1 MVLRPAFASRSIIG
15 HLTTFVAVAETGSF
29 RAAAEQIG
37 RSQPAVTAQINQL
50 EALLAVR
57 LFTRTTRRV
66 TPTPAGRELLQRAK
80 RLVVETDELIRHF
93 RSQDALITG
102 RLALSVSPTV
112 ATGMMSRALVRFEG
126 AYPGIAISIREDFA
140 PQMVDALSTG
150 HVELGVGP
158 YPDVPERLVFRPI
171 LEQPFLLIVP
181 RGHPLARRAR
191 PRFRDLDGHPLV
203 CPSRGTTARRLI
215 EATARDCG
223 ITLSVKCDTMQY
235 QTVTSMVAAGLGI
248 TVMPLVDPRILD
260 ALDLVALPFA
270 DRDPYREVGVISRR
284 QEDLS
289 AAARAFLDLLAVLA
303 DDPEELRDTGLR
315 PLSGGRPADI
325 DQVS

>member
-57 LFTRTTRRV
+57 LFTRTTRQV
-66 TPTPAGRELLQRAK
+66 TLTPAGRELLERAK
-80 RLVVETDELIRHF
+80 RLVAETDALIRDF

-102 RLALSVSPTV
+102 RLAISVSPTV
-112 ATGMMSRALVRFEG
+112 ATGMMSRALVRFER
-126 AYPGIAISIREDFA
+126 AYPGIAISMREDFG
-140 PQMVDALSTG
+140 PEMVDALATG

-158 YPDVPERLVFRPI
+158 YPDVPERLAFRPI

-181 RGHPLARRAR
+181 RGHALARRGR
-191 PRFRDLDGHPLV
+191 LRFRDLDGQPLV
-203 CPSRGTTARRLI
+203 CPSPGTTARRLI
-215 EATARDCG
+215 EAAARDCG
-223 ITLSVKCDTMQY
+223 IVLSVKCDTMQY

-260 ALDLVALPFA
+260 ALDLIALPFA
-270 DRDPYREVGVISRR
+270 DLDPFREVGVLSRR
-284 QEDLS
+284 QEELS
-289 AAARAFLDLLAVLA
+289 PAARAFLDLLSLVAGDL
-303 DDPEELRDTGLR
+303 EELRDTGLR
-315 PLSGGRPADI
+315 PLSGGRAEI
-325 DQVS
+325 DQLS